1 MNILKKLFS
10 NTKDV
15 RQSISVIKYPDR
27 IFFETYDKII
37 NAYSTRS
44 KEITILSSN
53 SSDIEIG
60 KAILKHLSLSKTIK
74 KLSDETRK
82 ENYEIYKK
90 ITGLKSMKAQMK
102 DSLCV
107 NIYRQNNEIEFSPT
121 VNGGTT
127 GDRKGY
133 HFSDEGKIAIENNE
147 DFELI
152 GKSLRLALEK
162 CR

>member
-10 NTKDV
+10 NTKDI

-27 IFFETYDKII
+27 IFFETYDQII

-44 KEITILSSN
+44 KEITILNSN
-53 SSDIEIG
+53 SSNIEIG
-60 KAILKHLSLSKTIK
+60 KAILKHLSLSRTIK

-107 NIYRQNNEIEFSPT
+107 NIYRENNTIEFSPT

-133 HFSDEGKIAIENNE
+133 NFSDEGKITIENNE

-152 GKSLRLALEK
+152 GKSLRLALVK

>member
-82 ENYEIYKK
+82 ENYEI
-90 ITGLKSMKAQMK
+90 
-102 DSLCV
+102 
-107 NIYRQNNEIEFSPT
+107 
-121 VNGGTT
+121 
-127 GDRKGY
+127 
-133 HFSDEGKIAIENNE
+133 
-147 DFELI
+147 
-152 GKSLRLALEK
+152 
-162 CR
+162 

>member
-133 HFSDEGKIAIENNE
+133 HFSDEGKITIENNE
-147 DFELI
+147 NFELI